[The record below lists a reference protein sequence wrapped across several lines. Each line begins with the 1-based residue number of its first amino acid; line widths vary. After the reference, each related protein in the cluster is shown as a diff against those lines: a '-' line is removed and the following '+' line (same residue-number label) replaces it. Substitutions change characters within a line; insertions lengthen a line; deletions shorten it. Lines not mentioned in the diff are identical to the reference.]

1 MADLDPL
8 FFPKSIAVIGASN
21 RPLTIGHRI
30 VSNLLD
36 NGFTGKVTPVN
47 PKATPI
53 LDLASAPSILDVE
66 GDVDLA
72 HVIVKRSLVPRVL
85 LDCAKKGVKVCIVNT
100 SGFKEMGPEGVVAE
114 QEIVAIAKEH
124 GIRLFG
130 PNCQGVMN
138 TDPSVSLY
146 SNFTFAEMTP
156 GHISMVCQGG
166 GVAEVINNYFGMH
179 RVGQRMYASNGNAC
193 DISIPEILEYYGD
206 DYDCH
211 AIVLHVESFANPAE
225 FLERVRPVAAK
236 KPILALK
243 SGTTPEGARAVSSHT
258 GGLMAAD
265 TVTDVIFDK
274 CGILR
279 FRSLGELCE
288 AAQGFATQPIPRGNR
303 IGMVTNA
310 GSPAIIITDE
320 AIGAG
325 LQVPD
330 LTEASKDRLREKL
343 QAIASIANPIDMAAT
358 ASGPEF
364 SASLA
369 ALVDD
374 PNLDAA
380 VICFMTPFFVD
391 TLSIAD
397 AIVEQAQRTDKT
409 LIAVAMTNPGG
420 KPEWSETV
428 DRVRAAGV
436 PVYYFPATAAK
447 VLHHMDRFRRLRERP
462 SAATSALGSAQN
474 AIPQAELAVDGDA
487 ARAILAAA
495 KPGPDGFMDPAD
507 VSALMAAY
515 DIPFATEG
523 RGTTWAEVQEAATKV
538 GYPVVLKAEAPTLI
552 HKTESKAVVLNLTDE
567 ASLQT
572 AHGELVSRL
581 GDDHDLTFLVQ
592 KYQASGLEVII
603 GGAAAQGLGS
613 MVMFGLGGVHVELFK
628 DVVFKLAPLSTPEA
642 EELIDAITSAPLL
655 AGYRGQPAVDRAA
668 LVDVLLRVSRLLADH
683 PSIEEL
689 DCNPVML
696 FPEGTPPA
704 VVDARIKLAPR

>member
-53 LDLASAPSILDVE
+53 LDLESAPSILEVE

-100 SGFKEMGPEGVVAE
+100 SGFKEMGPEGVAAE

-146 SNFTFAEMTP
+146 SNFTFAEMTA

-166 GVAEVINNYFGMH
+166 GVAEVINNYFGMN

-206 DYDCH
+206 DDDCH

-288 AAQGFATQPIPRGNR
+288 AAQAFATQPILRGNR
-303 IGMVTNA
+303 LGMVTNA

-325 LQVPD
+325 LRVPD
-330 LTEASKDRLREKL
+330 LADASKDALREKL

-364 SASLA
+364 SASLKT
-369 ALVDD
+369 LVDD

-409 LIAVAMTNPGG
+409 LIAVAMTNPDG

-428 DRVRAAGV
+428 ERVRAAGV
-436 PVYYFPATAAK
+436 PVYYFPATAAR
-447 VLHHMDRFRRLRERP
+447 VLYHMDRYRQLRDRP
-462 SAATSALGSAQN
+462 SAADSAPGSA
-474 AIPQAELAVDGDA
+474 ASPEVRGDVEA
-487 ARAILAAA
+487 ARAILAQA
-495 KPGPDGFMDPAD
+495 KPGPDGFMDPAE
-507 VSALMAAY
+507 VSALLAAY
-515 DIPFATEG
+515 DIPFAPEG
-523 RGTTWAEVQEAATKV
+523 RGSTWSEVQATAAKV

-552 HKTESKAVVLNLTDE
+552 HKTEEGAVVLNLTDD
-567 ASLQT
+567 ATLKT
-572 AHGELVSRL
+572 AHSQLQDRL
-581 GDDHDLTFLVQ
+581 GDSHDLTFLVQ
-592 KYQASGLEVII
+592 KYQEKGLEVII

-613 MVMFGLGGVHVELFK
+613 MIMFGLGGVHVELFK
-628 DVVFKLAPLSTPEA
+628 DVVFKLAPLTAPEA
-642 EELIDAITSAPLL
+642 EELLDSITSAPLL
-655 AGYRGQPAVDRAA
+655 AGYRGQPAIDRAA
-668 LVDVLLRVSRLLADH
+668 LVNVVRKVSHLLADH
-683 PSIEEL
+683 PEIEEL

-696 FPEGTPPA
+696 FPAPTPPA
-704 VVDARIKLAPR
+704 VVDARIKLASR

>member
-1 MADLDPL
+1 MADLDAL
-8 FFPKSIAVIGASN
+8 FFPKSIAVIGASD

-36 NGFTGKVTPVN
+36 NGYTGRVTPVN

-53 LDLASAPSILDVE
+53 LGLVSQPSILDVE

-72 HVIVKRSLVPRVL
+72 HVIVKNSLVPKVL

-100 SGFKEMGPEGVVAE
+100 SGFKEMGPEGAKAE
-114 QEIVAIAKEH
+114 LELVTLAKEH
-124 GIRLFG
+124 GLRLFG

-146 SNFTFAEMTP
+146 SNFTFAEMTA

-206 DYDCH
+206 DDECH
-211 AIVLHVESFANPAE
+211 AIVLHVESFADPAE

-265 TVTDVIFDK
+265 TVTDVIFDR
-274 CGILR
+274 CGVLR
-279 FRSLGELCE
+279 FNSLSELCE
-288 AAQGFATQPIPRGNR
+288 AAQAFATQPIPRGNR

-320 AIGAG
+320 AIGLG
-325 LQVPD
+325 LRVPD
-330 LTEASKDRLREKL
+330 LAEASKAALREKL
-343 QAIASIANPIDMAAT
+343 QAIASVANPIDMMAT

-364 SASLA
+364 SASLGT
-369 ALVDD
+369 LLDD

-380 VICFMTPFFVD
+380 VVCFMTPFFVD

-397 AIVEQAQRTDKT
+397 AIVEQAGRTDKT

-420 KPEWSETV
+420 KPEWRETV
-428 DRVRAAGV
+428 ERVRNAGV
-436 PVYYFPATAAK
+436 PVYYFPASAAK
-447 VLHHMDRFRRLRERP
+447 VLHHMDRYRRLRDR
-462 SAATSALGSAQN
+462 SHAA
-474 AIPQAELAVDGDA
+474 PPELRVNTDA
-487 ARAILAAA
+487 ARDILAAA
-495 KPGPDGFMDPAD
+495 RPGPDGFIHPAE
-507 VSALMAAY
+507 VSALLTAYNIPAAL
-515 DIPFATEG
+515 EG
-523 RGTTWAEVQEAATKV
+523 RGATWDEVKSAAAQV
-538 GYPVVLKAEAPTLI
+538 GYPVVLKAESPTLI
-552 HKTESKAVVLNLTDE
+552 HKTESNAVVLNITGE
-567 ASLQT
+567 AALET
-572 AHGELVSRL
+572 AHRRLQDRLSDSHELS
-581 GDDHDLTFLVQ
+581 FLVQ
-592 KYQASGLEVII
+592 KYHARGLEVIV
-603 GGAAAQGLGS
+603 GGAAAPGLGS
-613 MVMFGLGGVHVELFK
+613 MIMFGLGGIHVELFK

-642 EELIDAITSAPLL
+642 EELIDSITSAPLL

-668 LVDVLLRVSRLLADH
+668 LVNVLLRVSRLLANH
-683 PSIEEL
+683 PEIEEL
-689 DCNPVML
+689 DLNPVML
-696 FPEGTPPA
+696 FPAGTAPA
-704 VVDARIKLAPR
+704 VVDARIKLAKR

>member
-53 LDLASAPSILDVE
+53 LDLTSAPSILEVE

-72 HVIVKRSLVPRVL
+72 HVIVKRSLVPMVL
-85 LDCAKKGVKVCIVNT
+85 RDCAKKGVKVCIVNT
-100 SGFKEMGPEGVVAE
+100 SGFKEMGPEGVAAE

-146 SNFTFAEMTP
+146 SNFTFAEMTA

-166 GVAEVINNYFGMH
+166 GVAEVINNYFGMN

-206 DYDCH
+206 DDDCH
-211 AIVLHVESFANPAE
+211 AIVLHVESFADPAE

-288 AAQGFATQPIPRGNR
+288 AAQAFATQPIPRGNR

-325 LQVPD
+325 LRVPD
-330 LTEASKDRLREKL
+330 LAEASKDALREKL
-343 QAIASIANPIDMAAT
+343 QSIASIANPIDMAAT

-364 SASLA
+364 AASLQ

-428 DRVRAAGV
+428 KRVRDAGV

-447 VLHHMDRFRRLRERP
+447 VLYHMDRFRKLRERP
-462 SAATSALGSAQN
+462 AASTSASDTAQTL
-474 AIPQAELAVDGDA
+474 QVDVDA
-487 ARAILAAA
+487 ARSILGSA
-495 KPGPDGFMDPAD
+495 KPGPDGFMDPAE
-507 VSALMAAY
+507 VSALLAAY
-515 DIPFATEG
+515 DIPFAPEA
-523 RGTTWAEVQEAATKV
+523 RGTTWAEVQSAATHV

-552 HKTESKAVVLNLTDE
+552 HKTESGAVVLNITDA
-567 ASLQT
+567 ASLEA
-572 AHGELVSRL
+572 AHSDLRDRL
-581 GDDHDLTFLVQ
+581 GDSHDLTFLVQ
-592 KYQASGLEVII
+592 KYQAQGLEVIV
-603 GGAAAQGLGS
+603 GGVAAQGLGS
-613 MVMFGLGGVHVELFK
+613 MVMFGLGGVHVEIFK
-628 DVVFKLAPLSTPEA
+628 DVAFKLAPLSTPEA
-642 EELIDAITSAPLL
+642 EELLDAITSAPLL
-655 AGYRGQPAVDRAA
+655 AGYRGQPAVDRPA

-683 PSIEEL
+683 PEIEEL
-689 DCNPVML
+689 DCNPVVV
-696 FPEGTPPA
+696 FPAGTPPA